1 MNDLIDHMPAA
12 HDAYRNQALALL
24 NLQKT
29 MVLGVHADGAPWVA
43 PVYFVFV
50 QPGIY
55 FFSSPRSI
63 HIQAARSQAAAAGA
77 IFAESDQWLQIRGLQ
92 MTGQVEEIQG
102 PLEKLRITTRYL
114 NKFPLARELMA
125 TEIDKIPGLAQRV
138 GLYVFWPAQVYC
150 TDNREGFGR
159 RVQVQ
164 LW

>member
-1 MNDLIDHMPAA
+1 MADLSPHEPAG

-24 NLQKT
+24 NRQKT
-29 MVLGVHADGAPWVA
+29 MVLGVNASDLPWVA

-63 HIQAARSQAAAAGA
+63 HIQAARGQKSTAGA
-77 IFAESDQWLQIRGLQ
+77 IFAESDQLLQIQGLQ
-92 MTGQVEEIQG
+92 MTGQVEEVRN

-114 NKFPLARELMA
+114 DKFPLARELM
-125 TEIDKIPGLAQRV
+125 TEEIEKIPALALRV
-138 GLYVFWPAQVYC
+138 GLYVFWPAQIHC
-150 TDNREGFGR
+150 TDNRQGFGR
-159 RVQVQ
+159 RVQIR